1 MNCRT
6 ITVKNLME
14 LKMSHNKNCRYLL
27 DSLSDYIDGQLGD
40 ELCQELEKHLSSCED
55 CKIVVDTLRRTVSLY
70 QISVAEPDIP
80 TDVRERLYQRLDI
93 SEFLE

>member
-1 MNCRT
+1 
-6 ITVKNLME
+6 
-14 LKMSHNKNCRYLL
+14 MSHNKKCRYLL

-40 ELCQELEKHLSSCED
+40 ELCQELEKHLSNCED

-70 QISVAEPDIP
+70 QISAAEPDIP